1 MPNIQQTIDDY
12 INRANNNIATSASTF
27 INDLEEIKKIVSPDE
42 IVILNQQ
49 LAKIDE
55 AYEKILDIYRPSI
68 RKYVNKNVRLIYA
81 NERLNG
87 AH

>member
-1 MPNIQQTIDDY
+1 MSNIQQTIDNY
-12 INRANNNIATSASTF
+12 INRANSNISSSASTF

-42 IVILNQQ
+42 IAILNQQ

-81 NERLNG
+81 YERLNG

>member
-1 MPNIQQTIDDY
+1 MSLTQQLIEDY

-42 IVILNQQ
+42 IAILNQQ

>member
-1 MPNIQQTIDDY
+1 MSNIQQTIDSY
-12 INRANNNIATSASTF
+12 INRANNNISSSASTF

-42 IVILNQQ
+42 IATINQQ

>member
-1 MPNIQQTIDDY
+1 MPNIQQTINDY

-42 IVILNQQ
+42 IAILNQQ

>member
-42 IVILNQQ
+42 ISIINQQ

-68 RKYVNKNVRLIYA
+68 RKYVSKNINLIRA
-81 NERLNG
+81 NDHLFG

>member
-1 MPNIQQTIDDY
+1 MSNIQQTIEDY
-12 INRANNNIATSASTF
+12 INRANSNISVSASTF
-27 INDLEEIKKIVSPDE
+27 INNLEEIKKIVSPDE
-42 IVILNQQ
+42 IIILNQQ

-55 AYEKILDIYRPSI
+55 AYEKILNIYRPSI

-87 AH
+87 AQ